1 MKASSIPARAL
12 ALLLACMPAL
22 EARGAGALGF
32 NEALRLAQ
40 QRSGQL
46 AAQDAAAT
54 AAREM
59 AVAAAQLPDPTLKA
73 GINNLPVNGPD
84 RFSLG
89 RDFMTMRSLGVAQEF
104 TREDKRHARA
114 TRFEREADAAQAERM
129 LALAELQ
136 AGTASAWLERHYQE
150 RIHALLATQQREAR
164 LQIEA
169 ADAAWRG
176 GRGSPAD
183 AFAARA
189 GLAQIDDRL
198 AQGER
203 QIATATTQLAR
214 WIGDDAA
221 QPLGALP
228 ATDAAPLN
236 MAELESHLAH
246 HPRIAV
252 LERQEGIA
260 QAEADIARANRRPD
274 WSAELMFSQ
283 RGAAYSNM
291 VSFNVSVPLQ
301 WNAGNRQERELA
313 AKLATVEQLRARRED
328 ATRAHLAEVRAMLQE
343 WQANRQRI
351 ERYARELIPL
361 AGERTRAA
369 LSAYRAG
376 TGTLAPVLDARRS
389 EIDAGIERLRR
400 ESEAARAWAQLRF
413 LVPVGQGEA
422 K

>member
-1 MKASSIPARAL
+1 
-12 ALLLACMPAL
+12 
-22 EARGAGALGF
+22 
-32 NEALRLAQ
+32 
-40 QRSGQL
+40 
-46 AAQDAAAT
+46 
-54 AAREM
+54 
-59 AVAAAQLPDPTLKA
+59 
-73 GINNLPVNGPD
+73 
-84 RFSLG
+84 
-89 RDFMTMRSLGVAQEF
+89 MTMRSLGVAQEF
-104 TREDKRHARA
+104 TREDKRRARA
-114 TRFEREADAAQAERM
+114 ARFEREADAAQAERM

-150 RIHALLATQQREAR
+150 RIRALLATQPREAR

-176 GRGSPAD
+176 GRGSQAD

-198 AQGER
+198 AQSER
-203 QIATATTQLAR
+203 QISTATTQLAR

-221 QPLGALP
+221 QPLDALP

-236 MAELESHLAH
+236 MAELESQPAH

-252 LERQEGIA
+252 LERQEGMA
-260 QAEADIARANRRPD
+260 RAEADIARADRRPD
-274 WSAELMFSQ
+274 WSAELMYSQ

-313 AKLATVEQLRARRED
+313 AKLATAEQLRARRED

-361 AGERTRAA
+361 AAERTRAA

-376 TGTLAPVLDARRS
+376 TGTLASVLDARRS
-389 EIDAGIERLRR
+389 EIDAGIERLRL

-413 LVPVGQGEA
+413 LVPVVQGEV